1 MEEMLISNS
10 KSGSEITA
18 DDKQSKDEGEQSQNI
33 KAKDIFNMIVLLLN
47 HMMAQWN
54 AYMVVFANP
63 GDDAYTSLEIDLG
76 LTETEYGI
84 LSGVT

>member
-1 MEEMLISNS
+1 
-10 KSGSEITA
+10 
-18 DDKQSKDEGEQSQNI
+18 
-33 KAKDIFNMIVLLLN
+33 
-47 HMMAQWN
+47 MMAQWN